1 MNITTRPPDTRNAE
15 VLIERASSL
24 VPALRERAA
33 QTNAERKLPQ
43 ETIADYRRLELTRC
57 LQPAMFGG
65 RGSDYRVFSRMIRTL
80 AQGCGSSA
88 WVAAVHGEH
97 SWIMGNFSEE
107 AQHEVWD
114 SNPQAVASA
123 SVAPNGVAEPVTGG
137 YRLSGRWSFASGS
150 DHAQWIALGS
160 MLKGS
165 GKPEAWMFL
174 LPMSQVEIVDDW
186 HVMGL
191 CGTGSK
197 SIVVKDV
204 MVPAPRAL
212 SMHHLKRG
220 TGPGAT
226 VHADNPLYRSPRNLF
241 ALFSLSSVI
250 VGLAERAVA
259 ELAEYNR
266 ERRSRGLRV
275 ADIEAVQLMMAE
287 ASAQADTAALV
298 GEHTID
304 RNIKL
309 VESGDEIT
317 AEHVAW
323 SRRNSAYS
331 VQLAHS
337 AVKLIFDAAGGTALY
352 TSNPLQTIFR
362 DVAAGAAHVSITW
375 HRAAPF
381 YGQIRLGQ
389 PVDFDMI

>member
-1 MNITTRPPDTRNAE
+1 MNIMTRPPDTRDAE
-15 VLIERASSL
+15 VLIERAGSL

-65 RGSDYRVFSRMIRTL
+65 FGSDYRVFSRMLRTL

-97 SWIMGNFSEE
+97 SWIIGNFAEE

-123 SVAPNGVAEPVTGG
+123 SVAPNGTAEPVTGG
-137 YRLSGRWSFASGS
+137 YRLSGRWSFASGC
-150 DHAQWIALGS
+150 DHAQWILLGA

-165 GKPEAWMFL
+165 GPPEVWMFL
-174 LPMSQVEIVDDW
+174 LPIGQVEIVDDW

-191 CGTGSK
+191 SGTGSK
-197 SIVVKDV
+197 SVVVKDV
-204 MVPAPRAL
+204 MIPAQRAL

-220 TGPGAT
+220 TAPGAR
-226 VHADNPLYRSPRNLF
+226 VHANNPLYRTPRNML
-241 ALFSLSSVI
+241 ALFSLSSVV

-275 ADIEAVQLMMAE
+275 SDIEAVQLMMAE
-287 ASAQADTAALV
+287 ASAQAETAALL

-323 SRRNSAYS
+323 ARRNSAYS

-362 DVAAGAAHVSITW
+362 DVTAGAAHVSITW

-381 YGQIRLGQ
+381 YGQIRFGQ